1 MSKKTLRPIPFYFLT
16 TSDEKELTYEKAY
29 DSLKVLKDR
38 GFGGAVLFNKPP
50 HGFNAEEYLSEKWFW
65 AIENFVK
72 AGIALDLEMWIN
84 DGFDYPPGAAAGKVQ
99 AADPTLVMYKLERI
113 DGVPT
118 PVAVDW
124 GFPAFENPRSSEL
137 FLELVYEAYKK
148 HLGQYFGNGIRGI
161 FSDADNRRVNANVFQ
176 DPNSKQKNYFPWS
189 EDFRDTFKSKFGYD
203 IWDCIDEVLDRKDT
217 PHAVDYW
224 QHCSDLYIQ
233 WFRGNYEW
241 CKANGLEYTF
251 HTSDT
256 SPFGYDVMPR
266 SSAFTEGRFSDV
278 EVNCDYCGTD
288 QELLEINGGKHYTKE
303 LLYVPSVSWGN
314 PAGWRRSPE
323 YYDLWGDVR
332 TKQAQSTAFI
342 NDKPGTMCEMFAATN
357 YGATYEELREV
368 AAFQIMQG
376 VSFIV
381 PHAYQYRVHS
391 QTKYFAPPDFSDKGH
406 LSYCR
411 EFNDTLVQYL
421 SQATNGVLDAPVA
434 VMDITDDLWRH
445 RGDHKLFMDV
455 CEQLNRR
462 PFGYV
467 IADRKGIEKKKDAFR
482 VILNTGV
489 EQYESIAAIPVV
501 NLQNIDQLDDALKV
515 LTPVISYN
523 GEGTPHFMV
532 RHTEDGVCA
541 LIANI
546 ENEGEITGTVSFG
559 GKEYSISLYS
569 GEIAYFSDKEQIY
582 RTPVSVSKAT
592 PLPVT
597 CSVTWEREN
606 LLPIAGWLN
615 SDGDTVIQS
624 EDEAVMSFAFT
635 VDEEIGDLHFYIP
648 ANAKDVVTGIEGVDL
663 DRVQNTTYFDDLYDC
678 YTITPKIGLNT
689 ITVTKNA
696 PIHFSD
702 RFFISGNFDLQIQ
715 VEEPMYKHFCY
726 TYNLS
731 TFVPGKIDVHMKR
744 RATTLRTDLSAAMQ
758 GHPFYLGGVTYHIE
772 AELPENA
779 GNCRIYIPNA
789 YNGVTVRI
797 NDAPAQDL
805 LFRPF
810 ALPCPNSKQ
819 LKLELTT
826 YATYANF
833 MELYPREF
841 GLTDGILLE
850 QL

>member
-1 MSKKTLRPIPFYFLT
+1 MPKKTLRPIPFYFLT

-29 DSLKVLKDR
+29 DSLKTLKER

-50 HGFNAEEYLSEKWFW
+50 HGFNAEEYLSDKWFW

-72 AGIALDLEMWIN
+72 AGIELDLEMWIN
-84 DGFDYPPGAAAGKVQ
+84 DGFDYPPGAAAGKVK
-99 AADPTLVMYKLERI
+99 AADPTLVMYKLDRI
-113 DGVPT
+113 DGIAT

-137 FLELVYEAYKK
+137 FHEIVYEAYKK
-148 HLGQYFGNGIRGI
+148 HLGKYFGNGIRGF
-161 FSDADNRRVNANVFQ
+161 FSDADNRRVNANVFL
-176 DPNSKQKNYFPWS
+176 DPNSKQKNFFPWS
-189 EDFRDTFKSKFGYD
+189 EDFRETFKVKFGYD
-203 IWDCIDEVLDRKDT
+203 IWDYIDEVLDRTDSD
-217 PHAVDYW
+217 HAADYW
-224 QHCSDLYIQ
+224 QHCGDLYIQ

-256 SPFGYDVMPR
+256 SPFSYEVMPR
-266 SSAFTEGRFSDV
+266 SSAFTEGRFSDM
-278 EVNCDYCGTD
+278 ESSCDYCGTD
-288 QELLEINGGKHYTKE
+288 QELLEVNGGKHYTKE
-303 LLYVPSVSWGN
+303 LLYVPQVSWGN
-314 PAGWRRSPE
+314 TAGCRRSPE

-411 EFNDTLVQYL
+411 AFNDTLVQYL
-421 SQATNGVLDAPVA
+421 SQATKGVLDAPVA
-434 VMDITDDLWRH
+434 VLDITDDLWRH
-445 RGDHKLFMDV
+445 RGNHELFMDV
-455 CEQLNRR
+455 CEQLNRK

-467 IADRKGIEKKKDAFR
+467 IADCRGIEKKKDAFR
-482 VILNTGV
+482 LILNTGV
-489 EQYESIAAIPVV
+489 EQYESIAGIPVV
-501 NLQNIDQLDDALKV
+501 NLQSIAQLDNALKT
-515 LTPVISYN
+515 LTPAITYR
-523 GEGTPHFMV
+523 GEGTPHYMV
-532 RHTEDGVCA
+532 RHTENGICA

-546 ENEGEITGTVSFG
+546 ENEGEITGNVTFA
-559 GKEYSISLYS
+559 GKEYPISLFS
-569 GEIAYFSDKEQIY
+569 GEIAFFSENEQIY
-582 RTPVSVSKAT
+582 RKPVNARKAT

-597 CSVTWEREN
+597 CPVTWEREN
-606 LLPIAGWLN
+606 LLPIGGWFN
-615 SDGDTVIQS
+615 DNGDTVTQF
-624 EDEAVMSFAFT
+624 EDEKVMHFAFT
-635 VDEEIGDLHFYIP
+635 VEEEIGSLQFYVP
-648 ANAKDVVTGIEGVDL
+648 ANAKSVITDIEGVEL
-663 DRVQNTTYFDDLYDC
+663 GSVHTTTYFDDLYDC
-678 YTITPKIGLNT
+678 YTVIPKIGLNT

-702 RFFISGNFDLQIQ
+702 RFFLSGSFNLQI
-715 VEEPMYKHFCY
+715 EAEDPMFKQFCY

-731 TFVPGKIDVHMKR
+731 TFVPRKIDVHMKR
-744 RATTLRTDLSAAMQ
+744 RAAELRTDLSAALQ
-758 GHPFYLGGVTYHIE
+758 GHPFYLGAVTYHIE
-772 AELPENA
+772 ADVPQNA
-779 GNCRIYIPNA
+779 GNCRIHIPNA
-789 YNGVTVRI
+789 FNGVSVKI

-805 LFRPF
+805 MFHPF
-810 ALPCPNSKQ
+810 ALPCPDAKQ

-850 QL
+850 EI